1 MIYERDKADSKR
13 EGYQIRLGSGSQ
25 AGFRACLT
33 NAHIDKITAKLGQ
46 SSGSQATAP
55 SIYNT
60 QFDEILDLAHLPT
73 YSKSAAINRVVL
85 RDMLLEPIKKIQRI
99 QYKKRFDRYE
109 IVTRKDSKESV
120 KVCFSDG
127 SHDFC
132 DVLVGADGANSKASA
147 VWQRQVCLE
156 AIKDWA
162 PEFHRML
169 SVGEEDPE
177 KTEILVTQLR
187 ASTQP
192 KKSWR
197 TWVPR
202 AGNDEGHP
210 RVWVMGDAFH
220 AMQPNRGQGGKLI
233 MPLLKLYYS
242 MFSQKSD
249 EEGSLVL

>member
-1 MIYERDKADSKR
+1 LQY
-13 EGYQIRLGSGSQ
+13 
-25 AGFRACLT
+25 
-33 NAHIDKITAKLGQ
+33 
-46 SSGSQATAP
+46 
-55 SIYNT
+55 
-60 QFDEILDLAHLPT
+60 DESLASFYWALNILVDALP
-73 YSKSAAINRVVL
+73 
-85 RDMLLEPIKKIQRI
+85 
-99 QYKKRFDRYE
+99 YKKTSE
-109 IVTRKDSKESV
+109 IQN
-120 KVCFSDG
+120 
-127 SHDFC
+127 H
-132 DVLVGADGANSKASA
+132 
-147 VWQRQVCLE
+147 RQVCLE